1 MKNILYK
8 LGLVSEEYLLAKEII
23 KKNKKS
29 NNEVTS
35 TDTSVKETA
44 YVGKQNYSIKI
55 DNLNISAS
63 IGRSDNVLF
72 YESYPY
78 ININGEQLKTKEYQI
93 YNLLRRKFEKN
104 RLNRIKEGLK
114 KPKLIIK

>member
-23 KKNKKS
+23 DKIKKS

-63 IGRSDNVLF
+63 IGSANVLF
-72 YESYPY
+72 HESYPY

>member
-8 LGLVSEEYLLAKEII
+8 LGLVGEEYVLAKEII
-23 KKNKKS
+23 DKIKKS

-35 TDTSVKETA
+35 TDNSIKDCKE
-44 YVGKQNYSIKI
+44 NYSIKI
-55 DNLNISAS
+55 DNLNIRAS
-63 IGRSDNVLF
+63 LSQNT
-72 YESYPY
+72 YY
-78 ININGEQLKTKEYQI
+78 ISINGEQFRTKEYQI
-93 YNLLRRKFEKN
+93 YELLRRKFEKN

>member
-8 LGLVSEEYLLAKEII
+8 LGLVSEEYLLGKEII
-23 KKNKKS
+23 DKIKKS

-35 TDTSVKETA
+35 TDNSIKEC
-44 YVGKQNYSIKI
+44 KENYSIKI

-63 IGRSDNVLF
+63 LSQ
-72 YESYPY
+72 SSCPY
-78 ININGEQLKTKEYQI
+78 ININGEQFKTKEYQI
-93 YNLLRRKFEKN
+93 YELLRRKFEKN